1 MGQAWERGQ
10 PYRVVYLNPHS
21 QRASGA
27 QGLGMDQQEGTR
39 LREVGEES
47 SCHRDVRV
55 LSPEPL
61 PHWDLIKA

>member
-1 MGQAWERGQ
+1 M
-10 PYRVVYLNPHS
+10 VYLNPHS